1 MNVTIKQLRAFVN
14 VVNAGSFTE
23 AAKRMY
29 VTQSALSLLLRE
41 LESELGVRLLD
52 RNSRRTQLSTMGAEF
67 YPLAIKVLDD
77 LDMAVNSTL
86 QLHERQRGSVRVA
99 CTLLYGQALM
109 PQILAEFGARYPA
122 ITVRMLDL
130 PNEQVLARVLADDA
144 DFGVAPQRPT
154 PAGLAQ
160 ERLFQDRIQL
170 ICPREHPLTRRKRV
184 SWRQALAYPF
194 ISLPLDFTVRLQA
207 DLLAWSASLTLKPQH
222 SVSYL
227 TTALG
232 MVKWGHGLTALPSYS
247 TPLLNAYGLAGIA
260 VRDPV
265 IHRQISLFTKRG
277 HSLSPAAT
285 SLVDFMHEFMASPA
299 GAASTGG
306 SPRV

>member
-1 MNVTIKQLRAFVN
+1 MRAFVN

-41 LESELGVRLLD
+41 LENELGVRLLD
-52 RNSRRTQLSTMGAEF
+52 RNSRRTRLSTTGAEF
-67 YPLAIKVLDD
+67 YPLAVKVLDD
-77 LDMAVNSTL
+77 LDNAVNSAV

-109 PQILAEFGARYPA
+109 PQILALFQERYPA

-144 DFGVAPQRPT
+144 DFGVAPQRQT
-154 PAGLAQ
+154 PAGLVQ

-170 ICPREHPLTRRKRV
+170 ICPRDHPLAQRGKAT
-184 SWRQALAYPF
+184 WTQALQYPF
-194 ISLPLDFTVRLQA
+194 VSLPLDFTVRLQA
-207 DLLAWSASLTLKPQH
+207 DLLAWSKSLILQPAH

-247 TPLLNAYGLAGIA
+247 TPLLASFGVAGIP
-260 VRDPV
+260 VRDPI
-265 IHRQISLFTKRG
+265 IHRQISVFTKRG
-277 HSLSPAAT
+277 HSLSPAAV
-285 SLVDFMHEFMASPA
+285 SLLDFLHEFMASQA
-299 GAASTGG
+299 
-306 SPRV
+306 

>member
-23 AAKRMY
+23 AAKRMH

-52 RNSRRTQLSTMGAEF
+52 RTSRRMRLSTTGAEF
-67 YPLAIKVLDD
+67 YPLAVKVLDE
-77 LDMAVNSTL
+77 LDNAVNSTL
-86 QLHERQRGSVRVA
+86 QLHERQRGRVRVA

-109 PQILAEFGARYPA
+109 PQILARFRDRYPA
-122 ITVRMLDL
+122 ITVQMLDL
-130 PNEQVLARVLADDA
+130 PNEEVLARVLAGEA

-154 PAGLAQ
+154 PVGLVQ
-160 ERLFQDRIQL
+160 ERLFLDRIQL
-170 ICPREHPLTRRKRV
+170 ICPSDHPLAQRGKAT
-184 SWRQALAYPF
+184 WRQALQYPF
-194 ISLPLDFTVRLQA
+194 VSLPLDFTVRLQA
-207 DLLAWSASLTLKPQH
+207 DLLAWSKSLVLQPAH

-247 TPLLNAYGLAGIA
+247 TPLLSSFGVVGVP

-265 IHRQISLFTKRG
+265 IHRQISVFTKRG
-277 HSLSPAAT
+277 HSLSPAAA
-285 SLVDFMHEFMASPA
+285 SLLDFLHEFTASQA
-299 GAASTGG
+299 
-306 SPRV
+306 